1 MGELA
6 AVTDNGVPAYM
17 CALWDGESH
26 HTERLKGFEERR
38 IVRAEGLELTPL
50 DVKARIVET
59 IEYGSGVNAPEE
71 FE

>member
-1 MGELA
+1 MDELV

-26 HTERLKGFEERR
+26 HTERLKGGEERR

-59 IEYGSGVNAPEE
+59 IEYGKNTTTPEE

>member
-26 HTERLKGFEERR
+26 HTERLKGGEERR

>member
-1 MGELA
+1 
-6 AVTDNGVPAYM
+6 M

-26 HTERLKGFEERR
+26 HTERLKGGEERR

-50 DVKARIVET
+50 DAKTRIVET
-59 IEYGSGVNAPEE
+59 IEYGSGVNTPEE

>member
-1 MGELA
+1 
-6 AVTDNGVPAYM
+6 M

-26 HTERLKGFEERR
+26 HAEWLKG
-38 IVRAEGLELTPL
+38 VEGGASSGGESLELTPL
-50 DVKARIVET
+50 DAKARIVET

>member
-1 MGELA
+1 
-6 AVTDNGVPAYM
+6 M

-26 HTERLKGFEERR
+26 HTERLKGGEERR

-50 DVKARIVET
+50 DAKAHVVET
-59 IEYGSGVNAPEE
+59 IEYGSGVNTPEE

>member
-26 HTERLKGFEERR
+26 HTERLKGGEERR
-38 IVRAEGLELTPL
+38 IVRAESLELTPL
-50 DVKARIVET
+50 DARKHIVET
-59 IEYGSGVNAPEE
+59 IEYGTGANAPKE